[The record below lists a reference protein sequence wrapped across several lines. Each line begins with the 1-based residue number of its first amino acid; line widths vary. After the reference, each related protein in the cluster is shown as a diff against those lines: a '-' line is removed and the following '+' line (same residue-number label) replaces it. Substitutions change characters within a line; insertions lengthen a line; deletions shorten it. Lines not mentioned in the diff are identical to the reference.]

1 MRLVTAARQLDVDRV
16 CPAIGLIV
24 RAEFLAQ
31 PASLDTDE
39 GIGVGIERIGAPEDF
54 KGDAITLQPAAAA
67 DESFM
72 DDVFQK
78 ALTAWGGSE
87 RTAPEDAVHLLSD
100 GFPIALIPVVE

>member
-1 MRLVTAARQLDVDRV
+1 
-16 CPAIGLIV
+16 
-24 RAEFLAQ
+24 
-31 PASLDTDE
+31 
-39 GIGVGIERIGAPEDF
+39 
-54 KGDAITLQPAAAA
+54 
-67 DESFM
+67 M